1 MTGANN
7 VAYYEYGC
15 KNYSIRDLLYK
26 KLQRVLSTIAQAFYR
41 NNNISLR
48 AAVDDTLE
56 ISIEMP

>member
-1 MTGANN
+1 MAVKITLSGT
-7 VAYYEYGC
+7 YY
-15 KNYSIRDLLYK
+15 SK

-41 NNNISLR
+41 NNNISLM